1 MAGFLLFPSS
11 SFISL
16 LLLFSAAL
24 GLPLSNTTPRDPVEI
39 DEGPT
44 WTSSPLATTLPQLLA
59 EAMKNVSA
67 LPTPVLEIH
76 TDLAPTNET
85 STVFTPTTA
94 SPTPTGTTTTTT
106 LEPEVPVIIFES
118 DRAQW
123 EGRAFNLTLT
133 SHVPPNTT
141 VYWFRLAPWD
151 TSIMMPIGNGRDG
164 CDRDLDIGLFR
175 CTNDSLEFSKAK
187 YPNSEGYYSAAFVR
201 TAPSGRPRAVGI
213 TFLLTI
219 FRPQTV
225 LVPQKV
231 RSHHPSFF
239 DDLKLRL
246 HFYLACE
253 PLYYDSK
260 PLPVR
265 MDFKTVYEHTTR
277 GVSSAGLLSSPASTR
292 PAHYE
297 VRCCA
302 VGDRW
307 GIGEVC
313 GHYVYLVLR
322 NWFDQTRTGWRRYCP
337 KTSRGYNHKIVTAEP
352 TLTPRVHSQCL
363 VKKQTVTL
371 VQSKYEVCETSQV
384 TFVPPHHHYFGTWSR
399 QVVPT
404 THSCNRT
411 YVPFTEAEY
420 VVASNTSLVF
430 NPAERENAARYI
442 YSSPDPKHPD
452 VFHFRLFD
460 FRVEQKLRVF
470 IQLEEYQP
478 NHVTLSCRHNLP
490 PQARPRITWEVRH
503 SVPGY
508 RIEDGGRRLT
518 VLLNCWHNFWSLRSL
533 YHIRCS
539 VRSDLQQGT
548 SDYFVEDTWKGLR
561 DLYASNYNSM

>member
-1 MAGFLLFPSS
+1 MAGFFLSLKSCS
-11 SFISL
+11 CFISI

-24 GLPLSNTTPRDPVEI
+24 GLPLSSTSARDPAESTA
-39 DEGPT
+39 DEGST
-44 WTSSPLATTLPQLLA
+44 WTSSPLATALPLMLA
-59 EAMKNVSA
+59 EAMKNTTA
-67 LPTPVLEIH
+67 LPSPVSQLHDDLTPS
-76 TDLAPTNET
+76 DGP
-85 STVFTPTTA
+85 STVFTTSTTP
-94 SPTPTGTTTTTT
+94 S
-106 LEPEVPVIIFES
+106 LEPERPVVIYEY

-123 EGRAFNLTLT
+123 EGRAFTITLT
-133 SHVPPNTT
+133 SHVPPDTT
-141 VYWFRLAPWD
+141 VYWFRVAPWNK
-151 TSIMMPIGNGRDG
+151 TIMASIGNGRDG
-164 CDRDLDIGLFR
+164 CDQDLDIGLLR
-175 CTNDSLEFSKAK
+175 CTNNSLEFSRAK

-213 TFLLTI
+213 SFLLTI

-231 RSHHPSFF
+231 GSAQPSFF
-239 DDLKLRL
+239 HIYNFRL
-246 HFYLACE
+246 HVYLACA
-253 PLYYDSK
+253 PLYDDSK

-265 MDFKTVYEHTTR
+265 MDFKTVYDHATR
-277 GVSSAGLLSSPASTR
+277 GIPSAGVLTSPPSTLT
-292 PAHYE
+292 AHYE

-302 VGDRW
+302 VGYTW

-313 GHYVYLVLR
+313 GHYTHIVLR
-322 NWFDQTRTGWRRYCP
+322 NWFDQDRTGYRRYCP
-337 KTSRGYNHKIVTAEP
+337 RASRGYNHQIVAAQP
-352 TLTPRVHSQCL
+352 ALTPRVTSHCL
-363 VKKQTVTL
+363 VKNQTVTL

-384 TFVPPHHHYFGTWSR
+384 TFVPLRHHYFGTWSR

-430 NPAERENAARYI
+430 KPAERENAARYI
-442 YSSPDPKHPD
+442 YSSPDPRFPD

-470 IQLEEYQP
+470 IHLEEYHV

-490 PQARPRITWEVRH
+490 PLSHPRISWEVRH
-503 SVPGY
+503 SVPDY
-508 RIEDGGRRLT
+508 KIEDGGRKLK
-518 VLLNCWHNFWSLRSL
+518 VLLNCWHNIWSLHSL

-539 VRSDLQQGT
+539 VRSNLQQGT
-548 SDYFVEDTWKGLR
+548 SAYFVEDSWKAL
-561 DLYASNYNSM
+561 